1 MIAEVQQRELLDE
14 KERKKDMQRKRRRE
28 KTIFNETQKQRE
40 LLEKADAAD
49 DEEERERLL
58 REAQKAEKKAR
69 STKRALDYGDDPDDL
84 DLNPI
89 ALNLEGGTTGTLSF
103 NDGTPEPASKKQK
116 KSSNSRPK
124 KSKEKKQAEKDAAEQ
139 GYAEMLQRDE
149 LPYLAPKGSNESP
162 FGTPAPE
169 SRKAKSKS
177 RKEEVE
183 DSVSIPGSGSKAYWT
198 IYDQIWKDIA
208 RKDIPKVY
216 KIKCLAE
223 DTKAQNLKKTATLAS
238 KEAKRFQMKTNKGT
252 KDGTARSKRSIR
264 ETATFWKRN
273 ERFEKERAKLALKE
287 ETERLKKQ
295 AAEKE
300 ATRQKRKLEFLI
312 SQTELYS
319 FFVNKQK
326 GAETAPDAAVHV
338 PTSFE
343 DLDFDDDD
351 GTARHQAA
359 LANAGAAYKKAQ
371 ESRGEL
377 DFQNPT
383 SLDRE
388 DVPQPKMLACQLKE
402 YQLKGL
408 NWLRGLFVKGINGIL
423 ADEMGLG
430 KTVQSISILA
440 WLAEVQNIWGP
451 FLVVAPAST
460 LHNWEQELVKFVPDF
475 NVLPYWGTQRDRK
488 VLRKCWDRK
497 HKTYTRDTPFNV
509 MVTSYEIVVR
519 DPSFFQKQ
527 EWKYMILDEAQAIKS
542 SQSARWQTLL
552 KVKSEGRVLL
562 TGTPIQNNMQELWA
576 LLHFIMPDL
585 FDSHDEFSEWF
596 SKDIESHTA
605 THSKLDEEQL
615 KRLHMILKPFMLRRV
630 KKDVQ
635 KELGEKIEIDVSCS
649 LSYRQRAAYG
659 SLRDRVK
666 LWDLMKHGLDS
677 SEAADTLMNLV
688 VQLRKLCNHPNLF
701 NRAETTSPFAFA
713 SFATT
718 SSFVREGKDIECAY
732 STKNEIDYELPRLL
746 CSSKGRLAIPGPDND
761 RPGFERRYLDNM
773 LNIWDIEHVR
783 NSSSGSSAFSWL
795 RFADTSAQEA
805 VVAAR
810 SGLFDRA
817 LRLSKAAPRLGRL
830 KAIYSDEENRDFNH
844 VHSMFNIIQRS
855 DRQPL
860 AEISADGYM
869 KNLLNVSKTNFAES
883 GLGVI
888 EACAAPIAQAPP
900 IQISCSTQDT
910 EIERQEVFFN
920 IALRKAL
927 YRPSVKDEKALLD
940 ANIAPQF
947 WPTSGLLPAPN
958 LQKSRF
964 THITVPSM
972 RRFVTDSG
980 KLAKLD
986 ALLHELRRD
995 DHRVLLYFQMTRMM
1009 DLMEEYLTYRNYKY
1023 LRLDGS
1029 TSIENRRD
1037 RVQEFQSNPDIF
1049 VFLLSTRAGGLGINL
1064 TAADTVI
1071 FYDSDWNP
1079 TIDAQA
1085 MDRAHRLGQTRQVT
1099 VYRMITLGTVE
1110 ERIRKRALQ
1119 KQEVQQLVITG
1130 QASGGIDFNAR
1141 DKDARAKDY
1150 AMFLAE
1156 DDNEMELIEKREA
1169 ELAEKAEKDKKK
1181 GNRPKKSTGA
1191 SAKRKEVSLDDMYH
1205 EGKPNHSTYL
1215 QSINWETGEGHFDD
1229 PSAKPSA
1236 GGTPMDSDTGG
1247 ASSKK
1252 PPPKGRSKK
1261 AKTTKQR
1268 LAIIDG
1274 SGEP

>member
-1 MIAEVQQRELLDE
+1 
-14 KERKKDMQRKRRRE
+14 MQRKRRRE
-28 KTIFNETQKQRE
+28 RTILNETQKQRE
-40 LLEKADAAD
+40 LIEKAHAAED
-49 DEEERERLL
+49 DEERGRLL
-58 REAQKAEKKAR
+58 REAHKAEKKAKI
-69 STKRALDYGDDPDDL
+69 TKRVLDYGEEADDIES
-84 DLNPI
+84 NPI

-103 NDGTPEPASKKQK
+103 DNETPEPSSKKPK
-116 KSSNSRPK
+116 KVSSSRSK

-139 GYAEMLQRDE
+139 GYAELLQRDE
-149 LPYLAPKGSNESP
+149 LPQLAPKVSEDSP
-162 FGTPAPE
+162 IEFPAPDGN
-169 SRKAKSKS
+169 KSKG
-177 RKEEVE
+177 KEKKEQAITITPGQ
-183 DSVSIPGSGSKAYWT
+183 VSGTKAYWT
-198 IYDQIWKDIA
+198 MYEQILKDIA
-208 RKDIPKVY
+208 RKEIPKVH
-216 KIKCLAE
+216 KIKCYTE
-223 DTKAQNLKKTATLAS
+223 DIKAQNAKKTATLAA

-252 KDGTARSKRSIR
+252 KDGSARLKRSIR

-273 ERFEKERAKLALKE
+273 ERVEKERAKLALKE

-300 ATRQKRKLEFLI
+300 AARQKRKLEFLI

-319 FFVNKQK
+319 FFVNKEK
-326 GAETAPDAAVHV
+326 GAESTADATGKVAAN
-338 PTSFE
+338 FE
-343 DLDFDDDD
+343 EVDFDDED

-359 LANAGAAYKKAQ
+359 MASAEAAYKKAQ
-371 ESRGEL
+371 EGREEL

-383 SLDRE
+383 SLDEE

-460 LHNWEQELVKFVPDF
+460 LHNWEQELVKFLPDF

-497 HKTYTRDTPFNV
+497 HKTYSRDTPFNV

-552 KVKSEGRVLL
+552 KVKSDGRVLL

-615 KRLHMILKPFMLRRV
+615 KRLHMVLKPFMLRRI

-635 KELGEKIEIDVSCS
+635 KELGEKIEIDIACS
-649 LSYRQRAAYG
+649 LSYRQRAAYI
-659 SLRDRVK
+659 SLRDKVK
-666 LWDLMKHGLDS
+666 LWDLMKNGLENG
-677 SEAADTLMNLV
+677 EAADTLMNLV

-701 NRAETTSPFAFA
+701 SRAETSSPFAFA
-713 SFATT
+713 SFAATG
-718 SSFVREGKDIECAY
+718 SFIREGKEIECAY
-732 STKNEIDYELPRLL
+732 STRNRIDYELPRLL
-746 CSSKGRLAIPGPDND
+746 CGSNGRLSTPGPSN
-761 RPGFERRYLDNM
+761 PNYGFEKLYLGNLM
-773 LNIWDIEHVR
+773 NIWNTEYIR
-783 NSSSGSSAFSWL
+783 NNSQLNASFSWL
-795 RFADTSAQEA
+795 RFSSTSPQEA
-805 VVAAR
+805 VRAAR
-810 SGLFDRA
+810 DGLFDRA
-817 LRLSKAAPRLGRL
+817 VDLSSSPPSCLGRF
-830 KAIYSDEENRDFNH
+830 KAIYDDGEDVGFNN
-844 VHSMFNIIQRS
+844 VHSMFNIVDRN

-860 AEISADGYM
+860 AELGIDGHM
-869 KNLLNVSKTNFAES
+869 KNLFNVSRTSFSKS

-888 EACAAPIAQAPP
+888 EACAIPKAQAPP
-900 IQISCSTQDT
+900 VHISCSNQDT
-910 EIERQEVFFN
+910 EAERKQILFN
-920 IALRKAL
+920 INVRKAL
-927 YRPSVKDEKALLD
+927 YQPTVKDEMALLRSG
-940 ANIAPQF
+940 IKQQC
-947 WPTSGLLPAPN
+947 WPVSELLPTPMSE
-958 LQKSRF
+958 KSRY

-995 DHRVLLYFQMTRMM
+995 DHRILLYFQMTRMM

-1037 RVQEFQSNPDIF
+1037 RVQEFQSNPEIF

-1130 QASGGIDFNAR
+1130 EASGGIDFNAR
-1141 DKDARAKDY
+1141 DKDTRAKDY

-1156 DDNEMELIEKREA
+1156 DDQEMELIERREA
-1169 ELAEKAEKDKKK
+1169 EIAEKAEREKKK
-1181 GNRPKKSTGA
+1181 MSNRSKKSGTN
-1191 SAKRKEVSLDDMYH
+1191 SKKKEVSLDEMYH
-1205 EGKPNHSTYL
+1205 EGMWKSFPLCSYDANPFS
-1215 QSINWETGEGHFDD
+1215 
-1229 PSAKPSA
+1229 
-1236 GGTPMDSDTGG
+1236 
-1247 ASSKK
+1247 
-1252 PPPKGRSKK
+1252 R
-1261 AKTTKQR
+1261 
-1268 LAIIDG
+1268 
-1274 SGEP
+1274 